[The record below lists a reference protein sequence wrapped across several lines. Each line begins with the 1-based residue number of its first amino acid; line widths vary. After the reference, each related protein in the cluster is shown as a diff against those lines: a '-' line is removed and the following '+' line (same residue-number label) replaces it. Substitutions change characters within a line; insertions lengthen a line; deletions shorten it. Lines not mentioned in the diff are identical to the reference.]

1 MKRAMLLLGVVLV
14 SGCAAAKPA
23 VVKDDVTKKWGLV
36 KPAPGSEGW
45 GEKINGN
52 WDKVEGLLMSAES
65 HIMKLNQRVEK
76 LEKAGVVVE
85 AKAGAVAEP
94 VTPSPAPAIPAPA
107 VVEPAPVAPAAEV
120 SK

>member
-1 MKRAMLLLGVVLV
+1 MKKGLIVLLGAVLV
-14 SGCAAAKPA
+14 SGCAAARPA
-23 VVKDDVTKKWGLV
+23 VVKDSATPKWGLV
-36 KPAPGSEGW
+36 KPAPGSENW
-45 GEKINGN
+45 GEKINSN

-65 HIMKLNQRVEK
+65 HIVKLNQRVEK

-94 VTPSPAPAIPAPA
+94 
-107 VVEPAPVAPAAEV
+107 APVAPAAEV